1 MSAVT
6 ETHALLSRRSPSRR
20 VKNRIYTGNNT
31 EISSGTDVRSD
42 VRMQGRA
49 HEEFDNRVNQPINSP
64 IRLRDERAV
73 EINKSGHLM
82 LLAAQNI
89 A

>member
-1 MSAVT
+1 
-6 ETHALLSRRSPSRR
+6 
-20 VKNRIYTGNNT
+20 
-31 EISSGTDVRSD
+31 
-42 VRMQGRA
+42 MQGRA